1 MNTLDA
7 LENAIANHARWKYRL
22 MDAIDTGKS
31 EARVGDVRVDDA
43 CQFGKWLLALPLS
56 ERLSDHYRKVRE
68 LHAEFHSLAAHV
80 LELAVG
86 GRAAEATAAMAMGS
100 RFAVVSS
107 QLTMA
112 VLAWKDAA
120 TAGPEAGA

>member
-1 MNTLDA
+1 MEIAEALDRA
-7 LENAIANHARWKYRL
+7 VAAHAKWKYRL
-22 MDAIDTGKS
+22 MEAIDTGTS
-31 EARVGDVRVDDA
+31 AWRVADVQADDG
-43 CQFGKWLLALPLS
+43 CDFGKWLAGLRLGD
-56 ERLSDHYRKVRE
+56 RLSHHFKQVRS
-68 LHAEFHSLAAHV
+68 LHAEFHTLAAHV

-120 TAGPEAGA
+120 TAGPETGA